1 MHQPSFLGVV
11 AAPSRK
17 VPELGLGAAAFG
29 ALLLIAFALPSHVL
43 AHEAHPPAQPA
54 RAAALDAANAE
65 GAPPLQKGPWPI
77 RNGLDYQPTEQELRA
92 LHQEDVTPDQARE
105 IDRLYDQLLASNDH
119 RAGWSQVLA
128 DPLIDTG
135 RAVLD
140 NAPIVQVQPRASQF
154 LPGSSADQA
163 EQRRESKFDAE
174 QRELDEE
181 FDNNLNICKC

>member
-1 MHQPSFLGVV
+1 MRQPSFLGVV

-65 GAPPLQKGPWPI
+65 GAPPLDKGPWPI
-77 RNGLDYQPTEQELRA
+77 RNGLNYQPTEQELRA

-105 IDRLYDQLLASNDH
+105 IDRLYGQLLAK
-119 RAGWSQVLA
+119 Q
-128 DPLIDTG
+128 
-135 RAVLD
+135 
-140 NAPIVQVQPRASQF
+140 
-154 LPGSSADQA
+154 
-163 EQRRESKFDAE
+163 
-174 QRELDEE
+174 
-181 FDNNLNICKC
+181 